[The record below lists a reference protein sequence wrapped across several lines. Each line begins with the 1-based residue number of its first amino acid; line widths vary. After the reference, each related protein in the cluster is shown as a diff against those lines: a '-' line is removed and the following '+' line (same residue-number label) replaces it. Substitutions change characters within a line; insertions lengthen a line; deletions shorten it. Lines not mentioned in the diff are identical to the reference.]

1 MSAMSYGFSK
11 GKSYSNTH
19 VDTPGHLSKQ
29 HACGQVRTS
38 MLGSILGEPKAH
50 ASDKHVGRLAR
61 RPRMRG
67 CTRRSYSYMPVDTS
81 EDTTKAR
88 AI

>member
-1 MSAMSYGFSK
+1 MLAMSYGFSN

-19 VDTPGHLSKQ
+19 VDTLGHLSKQ

-38 MLGSILGEPKAH
+38 MLGSIFGEQKAH

-61 RPRMRG
+61 RPRVRG
-67 CTRRSYSYMPVDTS
+67 RTRRSYSYMLVDTS
-81 EDTTKAR
+81 ENTNKAR